1 MRDNGAD
8 GDEVADD
15 GLYTTSMEREGI
27 RITWMIQFQPPGDL
41 AAASLARIEAVGRYR
56 AGLDAWEEV
65 RVGTIRANPTYQAR

>member
-15 GLYTTSMEREGI
+15 GMYTASMEREGI
-27 RITWMIQFQPPGDL
+27 QVTWMIQFQLPGDPP
-41 AAASLARIEAVGRYR
+41 AASLARIEAVGRYR
-56 AGLDAWEEV
+56 AGLDAWKEV